1 MQPNEGIQPNDEV
14 MYDRADALDNGDFY
28 CIETYSGYYGSFRDP
43 KGVQHLLAPQASD
56 EELGNAV
63 LDALSHSRIVTP
75 AQAPDLY
82 PGRDERARWYQDWIA
97 HLMQKY
103 GYATKRALFKKMKSC
118 SIQRRKGGMISFFP
132 MDHNKLETWEPLE
145 GAEVTLAD
153 GSAPEQVGAA
163 LRLAFSRC
171 II

>member
-1 MQPNEGIQPNDEV
+1 MQPNDEV
-14 MYDRADALDNGDFY
+14 MYDRAQAYDNGDFY
-28 CIETYSGYYGSFRDP
+28 CIETYSGYYGSLRDP
-43 KGVQHLLAPQASD
+43 KGVQHLLPPQASD

-63 LDALSHSRIVTP
+63 LDALSRSRIVKT
-75 AQAPDLY
+75 AEAPELY
-82 PGRDERARWYQDWIA
+82 VGRDEREREYRDWIA
-97 HLMQKY
+97 RLMQRY

-118 SIQRRKGGMISFFP
+118 SIDRRKGGMISFFP
-132 MDHNKLETWEPLE
+132 KDHKQLETWELLE

-171 II
+171 IT

>member
-1 MQPNEGIQPNDEV
+1 
-14 MYDRADALDNGDFY
+14 
-28 CIETYSGYYGSFRDP
+28 
-43 KGVQHLLAPQASD
+43 VQHLLAPQASD

-63 LDALSHSRIVTP
+63 LDALSRSRIVKT
-75 AQAPDLY
+75 AEAPELY
-82 PGRDERARWYQDWIA
+82 PDRDEAERLSKDWVAR
-97 HLMQKY
+97 LMQKY

-118 SIQRRKGGMISFFP
+118 SIERRKGGMISFLP
-132 MDHNKLETWEPLE
+132 TDHNRLEGWEFLE

-171 II
+171 IT